1 MPQPELRDLQDDPA
15 IGGSM
20 WLLRQVNPKRS
31 APCVDWSD
39 LDGLGRPR
47 IRAGSFQRAS
57 LGASQGYGYPVRTL
71 SLFVEVAVLGSYS
84 SLEEWASVVRAGWG
98 VARVAASVVRESGD
112 FLIQRDDLNGWVGH
126 SVAWAGGS
134 NEKAE
139 SAQKILATAAEW
151 VVAPDPALA

>member
-1 MPQPELRDLQDDPA
+1 VPQPELRDLQDDPS

-20 WLLRQVNPKRS
+20 WLLRQVNPKKS

-39 LDGLGRPR
+39 LDALGRPR

-57 LGASQGYGYPVRTL
+57 LAASQHYGYPVRTL
-71 SLFVEVAVLGSYS
+71 SLFVEDAVLGSYS
-84 SLEEWASVVRAGWG
+84 SLEEWASAVRAGWG
-98 VARVAASVVRESGD
+98 VVRVAASLVRDSGD

-139 SAQKILATAAEW
+139 SAQKLLAAAAEW
-151 VVAPDPALA
+151 VVTPDPALA